1 MKFVSIKI
9 IGFKSFLDKTEID
22 LKNGLTGIVGPNGC
36 GKSNIIEAMKWAMG
50 ENSAKQMR
58 SNEMSNV
65 IFSGTEDRPS
75 RNFAEVSIKVDNSEK
90 KAPHPFTNI
99 QELEISR
106 KIERDKG
113 SIYKIN
119 GKVVRARDIQLI
131 FTDTGTGSRSSSIV
145 SQGKISEIIESKP
158 EARRTI
164 LEEAANISGLHSRK
178 HEAEL
183 KLNSAPVSI

>member
-1 MKFVSIKI
+1 M
-9 IGFKSFLDKTEID
+9 GFKSFLDKTEID

-75 RNFAEVSIKVDNSEK
+75 RNFAEVSIIVDNSEK

-99 QELEISR
+99 QEL
-106 KIERDKG
+106 
-113 SIYKIN
+113 
-119 GKVVRARDIQLI
+119 
-131 FTDTGTGSRSSSIV
+131 
-145 SQGKISEIIESKP
+145 
-158 EARRTI
+158 
-164 LEEAANISGLHSRK
+164 
-178 HEAEL
+178 
-183 KLNSAPVSI
+183 